1 MAKVTSKL
9 QITIPKRLAEQ
20 YRIKPGDDVEF
31 VPAGDG
37 IRLVPARMRS
47 AEELSV
53 EERLRLFDEATARQ
67 RERERHLRV
76 TGERPAGRDW
86 TREELYTRGKPGR

>member
-37 IRLVPARMRS
+37 IRLVPAQSRS
-47 AEELSV
+47 ADELSV
-53 EERLRLFDEATARQ
+53 EERLRLFDEATARI
-67 RERERHLRV
+67 REHQQHLRV

-86 TREELYTRGKPGR
+86 TREELYTRGKPR